1 MMSQQHQM
9 QGQQQQQQ
17 TGGSTRR
24 SSQQR
29 QRNMSSPDMIAVIIN
44 GWPNP
49 QATSVASACANRG
62 FYVVPFG
69 LATDDAKEQF
79 LDVPEAKAF
88 KKPVRLVKFSDANVR
103 QEFKHEVD
111 EQHEKGRFLVIV
123 DVTNIPPP
131 QQQGQGQQQQGQASS
146 DAIKR
151 NVAMYNELQV
161 PFILQSKG
169 GETHQ
174 QAVSTTEQSNTMAL
188 ITEHMNKRVSAMDQ
202 MWREWSRRY
211 PALFD
216 DFDFSFRTTH
226 PSETPKSLMDS
237 FSDLVNRELGMDS
250 IQPFEQ
256 QQQKDWDISTSQP
269 ALEGSVT
276 REYSFKNGGSGS
288 SSYSFRQSVNNNEEF
303 AESVADSVGFLAQKS
318 QDMARPQVYSIL
330 DVAAQPTRYL
340 ANA

>member
-1 MMSQQHQM
+1 
-9 QGQQQQQQ
+9 
-17 TGGSTRR
+17 
-24 SSQQR
+24 
-29 QRNMSSPDMIAVIIN
+29 
-44 GWPNP
+44 
-49 QATSVASACANRG
+49 
-62 FYVVPFG
+62 
-69 LATDDAKEQF
+69 
-79 LDVPEAKAF
+79 
-88 KKPVRLVKFSDANVR
+88 
-103 QEFKHEVD
+103 
-111 EQHEKGRFLVIV
+111 
-123 DVTNIPPP
+123 
-131 QQQGQGQQQQGQASS
+131 
-146 DAIKR
+146 
-151 NVAMYNELQV
+151 MYNELQV

-188 ITEHMNKRVSAMDQ
+188 ITEHMNKRVSVMDQ

-216 DFDFSFRTTH
+216 DFDFSFRSTH

-269 ALEGSVT
+269 SLEGSVT